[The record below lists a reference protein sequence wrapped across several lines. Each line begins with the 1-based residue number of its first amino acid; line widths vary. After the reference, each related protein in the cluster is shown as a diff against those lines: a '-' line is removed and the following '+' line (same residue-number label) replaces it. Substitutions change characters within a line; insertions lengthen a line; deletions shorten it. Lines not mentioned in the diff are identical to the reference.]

1 MKKIF
6 FSTVLLAGVLA
17 SCSNDDFGAISNAE
31 TANGRTQINLTLNSD
46 LASTRMGH
54 QGNGLTYTTN
64 DKLGAVIVDKGVK
77 IVSGTNVV
85 DWEIVDSHVGN
96 NKWNWVNNQF
106 TTDGTT
112 SIGAWLFYSRYNS
125 DMTTSRNGVE
135 YTFPQ
140 IQEYVSDFKWI
151 GNNNANFVVSPIYR
165 IDGYEGE
172 NIDIPVYQT
181 SIHSFVK
188 LNLQLPND
196 VTEVQKIVLTA
207 KDSNGDGVKFPTKGR
222 IVNTKIV
229 EAEGVANLLHN
240 TESASY
246 NVQYALPTISG
257 NIKSDMEAEAT
268 RAYKNLINS
277 STGEKAV
284 DLENITDTE
293 LATKY
298 TEITEAVGSNKA
310 DFLVLDCVEN
320 HEDAAA
326 KGVSVT
332 NGMFSSYMLIPAGIY
347 KSIKLYVYT
356 DEGIFVKE
364 VAERDIALATGTPGK
379 VTGNDKRNI
388 LLRRHTRVNLA
399 NIVKPVSEVEDAA
412 IKIESADKEDA
423 NTVATELGGV
433 IITKTADLIAAIKGA
448 QDKEITFK
456 VVNQDAQNLGSDEA
470 IPAHSTLINKAVA
483 DAVLEKWSDAR
494 TSVNLIFDNS
504 KMEIVGE
511 SDAYDLVGMTFKQG
525 CELTSGNV
533 NVAENVYFGADEKAF
548 VVASNATANFTAG
561 TSEAP
566 ATYAFTSATSTVK
579 NAGTVNFEGY
589 ATMNRIENNDGATV
603 NVNKVLN
610 VAQLKNIETI
620 TVKEGS
626 GELTIINALTN
637 DVQASIENNNNLVIS
652 ATTAN
657 NYGTITNNK
666 SVVVRGNL
674 ANKAEAMIVNAQNAT
689 FVAQVGS
696 KVKNEMYAEFD
707 NSGELYC
714 IIEGSNKGAIDNIG
728 TIYAR
733 EGALTYIT
741 TNMEGD
747 WTTSTNFTEDN
758 MDDTKIGRIILSD
771 RASNMSVSTADKQG
785 SIEYEVTGNMTE
797 WIPEEGDKFN
807 KLIFTNN
814 ESTLSD
820 PVDLTQLASVASA
833 GITKVIAVEVKGSK
847 NSVRFANNQALKELV
862 IHGNTNVLGQNVQT
876 AILRVLLGAKMTV
889 PTNNVFGV
897 YEFNG
902 SGTGNGVKSTCLVI
916 SNHSTILVGGR
927 FYTSLPNT
935 VTENNGE
942 FASGAGSEAYIFS
955 TTTNWVKP

>member
-1 MKKIF
+1 MKKIY
-6 FSTVLLAGVLA
+6 FSTILLAGVLA
-17 SCSNDDFGAISNAE
+17 SCSNDDFGTMSNPEA
-31 TANGRTQINLTLNSD
+31 ANGRAQINLTLTTD
-46 LASTRMGH
+46 ETSTRFLPGE
-54 QGNGLTYTTN
+54 NGFGYNST
-64 DKLGAVIVDKGVK
+64 DVLGAVIVDNGVK
-77 IVSGTNVV
+77 TNTAADFIV
-85 DWEIVDSHVGN
+85 DWNIADSHVGN
-96 NKWNWVNNQF
+96 NKWYWNGSQF
-106 TTDGTT
+106 ETNGTT
-112 SIGAWLFYSRYNS
+112 SIGAWLFYSRYNK
-125 DMTTSRNGVE
+125 DMTTNRNGVE

-140 IQEYVSDFKWI
+140 IQEYANDYKWI
-151 GNNNANFVVSPIYR
+151 GNNNANFIISPIYR

-172 NIDIPVYQT
+172 EVSIPVKQA
-181 SIHSFVK
+181 SIHSIVK
-188 LNLQLPND
+188 LNLQLPT
-196 VTEVQKIVLTA
+196 VVSEVQKIVLTA
-207 KDSNGDGVKFPTKGR
+207 KDKDGASVKFPTKGR
-222 IVNTKIV
+222 IINTQV
-229 EAEGVANLLHN
+229 EKAGAVANLLN
-240 TESASY
+240 EDEYASY
-246 NVQYALPTISG
+246 DNTYALYIAPGQTVE
-257 NIKSDMEAEAT
+257 EAKETASLK
-268 RAYKNLINS
+268 AYQNLINS
-277 STGEKAV
+277 PSGDNAV
-284 DLENITDTE
+284 NLKEDDNNTL
-293 LATKY
+293 KSKF
-298 TEITEAVGSNKA
+298 TEITEAVGSNEV
-310 DFLVLDCVEN
+310 DFLVLDCVDN
-320 HEDAAA
+320 HDNIAAEGVKVEDG
-326 KGVSVT
+326 K
-332 NGMFSSYMLIPAGIY
+332 FSSFMLIPAGLY
-347 KSIKLYVYT
+347 TSIKLYVYT
-356 DEGIFVKE
+356 DKGIYVKE
-364 VAERDIALATGTPGK
+364 VNERDEAVVTPADK
-379 VTGNDKRNI
+379 VDTAKNLI
-388 LLRRHTRVNLA
+388 MLRRHTRVNLG
-399 NIVKPVSEVEDAA
+399 NIATSFDDAEDQYIDVTDSKTA
-412 IKIESADKEDA
+412 EE
-423 NTVATELGGV
+423 VATELGGV

-483 DAVLEKWSDAR
+483 DAVLEKWPDAR

-511 SDAYDLVGMTFKQG
+511 SDAYDLVGMTFKEG

-610 VAQLKNIETI
+610 VAQLKNTETI